1 MAAGAS
7 VMLAR
12 LAGRRWLDLLMRGD
26 QQTLHAAVAQLPAAR
41 VATDPELALACAA
54 SLLEAGEPAAA
65 ERHLRRAGEQ
75 RADGA
80 GARSAGA
87 SRCCY
92 AAAVLHHA
100 RVTGDVARAREAAAA
115 LHAAPELAELPERD
129 AVRAFA
135 WASLGAAELWS
146 GDIDAAAR
154 ALGRGARAA
163 ARAGHDPLLLTCRA
177 LLAFQASL
185 QGRLGACAA
194 AADEALAFSAARGW
208 DGSWPAGAAL
218 LAQAGAQLLW
228 NRLGA
233 AEASLARAVEVLATS
248 REAPLRV
255 LLGYSE
261 ARRLEALGALDRALQ
276 TMQAAND
283 ELGDW
288 PLRPEL
294 AGVLRA
300 YEELLLA
307 ATGEGRARA
316 GAPRRPRRDVPAERA
331 RARVAPARGG
341 GAGGRARR
349 ARAAVRRRRRP
360 RARVDPD
367 RAVGRRRARRRR
379 AARPRGCGPL
389 AHRGARARRARRL
402 SAPAARPRH
411 GDRADAPAR
420 DPRRHAAPGARRRA
434 ARRRSRPGARRGP
447 APKLVA
453 DVLSERELMVLRYL
467 PTVLTNSEIAA
478 ELFVSVNT
486 VKTHVKSIYRKLDVT
501 ERRSAVRRAR
511 ALRLLAP

>member
-1 MAAGAS
+1 M
-7 VMLAR
+7 
-12 LAGRRWLDLLMRGD
+12 
-26 QQTLHAAVAQLPAAR
+26 
-41 VATDPELALACAA
+41 
-54 SLLEAGEPAAA
+54 
-65 ERHLRRAGEQ
+65 
-75 RADGA
+75 
-80 GARSAGA
+80 
-87 SRCCY
+87 
-92 AAAVLHHA
+92 
-100 RVTGDVARAREAAAA
+100 
-115 LHAAPELAELPERD
+115 
-129 AVRAFA
+129 
-135 WASLGAAELWS
+135 
-146 GDIDAAAR
+146 
-154 ALGRGARAA
+154 
-163 ARAGHDPLLLTCRA
+163 
-177 LLAFQASL
+177 

-194 AADEALAFSAARGW
+194 AAEEALAFSATRGW

-248 REAPLRV
+248 REAPLRA

-307 ATGEGRARA
+307 ATGEGRRAREHLAARA
-316 GAPRRPRRDVPAERA
+316 AKCPPSALALASLQLAAGEPAAARGVLAPLCAAEDVPALVSIRIELWVVDALAADALLDHEAAGRSLTAALALAEPAGYQRPLLGHGTAIVPMLRRA
-331 RARVAPARGG
+331 IRAGTPHRALVGELLAALE
-341 GAGGRARR
+341 AGGEAR
-349 ARAAVRRRRRP
+349 
-360 RARVDPD
+360 
-367 RAVGRRRARRRR
+367 
-379 AARPRGCGPL
+379 
-389 AHRGARARRARRL
+389 
-402 SAPAARPRH
+402 
-411 GDRADAPAR
+411 
-420 DPRRHAAPGARRRA
+420 
-434 ARRRSRPGARRGP
+434 P

-453 DVLSERELMVLRYL
+453 DALSERELMVLRYL